1 MDHHDYCR
9 RQIWGEMN
17 KFAFHL
23 GCIYWATIVDSSMMM
38 MIVMIIII
46 TAVILAGDIYF
57 VITMFWVIH

>member
-1 MDHHDYCR
+1 
-9 RQIWGEMN
+9 MN

-23 GCIYWATIVDSSMMM
+23 GCIYRATIVDSSMMM
-38 MIVMIIII
+38 TIVMIIII